1 MEYLLVM
8 SLSGSAMTG
17 IYLLLR
23 FLLRKRVCARL
34 YDLLARA
41 AILYYLIP
49 LPYLKKY
56 YVAALRVFCPE
67 KALEISRVPLTWRNH
82 VVHAEGS
89 MHVNIFAILQTTA
102 AVVWISGI
110 CLLMAKQVAEYLML
124 VRFAAKYADRAM
136 TPEQRAFLGGLKE
149 QYGIRRRV
157 FLYEAPDK
165 EYTMTFGFFCPVI
178 ICGREIAS
186 REAEL
191 LVRHELVHIRRMDAF
206 WKMLMQLAAMLH
218 WWNPLVWKL
227 RSCFERDCECSCD
240 EIATQDKTE
249 EEVDEYLRLMIEEA
263 QEKKDE
269 NVSLRWKAGF
279 GDEAQKIKERME
291 NLMNKKKWNRAAAVT
306 LVAALA
312 FANSMTVFAYRDSF
326 ERELLEDTSQ
336 EEIREVLD
344 EDTFLFVSEKVDGE
358 VMQEFR
364 EAETK
369 VDAPELLY
377 DRQFVDE
384 EGNIYPILEDDGIE
398 PHCDHTFVSGTGF
411 GHRKTSDGGCV
422 LREFEAQRCSKCGYV
437 IEGAEISRTIFAK
450 CPH

>member
-165 EYTMTFGFFCPVI
+165 EYTMTFGW
-178 ICGREIAS
+178 
-186 REAEL
+186 
-191 LVRHELVHIRRMDAF
+191 M
-206 WKMLMQLAAMLH
+206 
-218 WWNPLVWKL
+218 
-227 RSCFERDCECSCD
+227 RSGKCSCSWRQCCTGG
-240 EIATQDKTE
+240 I
-249 EEVDEYLRLMIEEA
+249 
-263 QEKKDE
+263 
-269 NVSLRWKAGF
+269 RWCGSC
-279 GDEAQKIKERME
+279 
-291 NLMNKKKWNRAAAVT
+291 AAVS
-306 LVAALA
+306 
-312 FANSMTVFAYRDSF
+312 NG
-326 ERELLEDTSQ
+326 
-336 EEIREVLD
+336 I
-344 EDTFLFVSEKVDGE
+344 VSVP
-358 VMQEFR
+358 VMKSR
-364 EAETK
+364 RRTK
-369 VDAPELLY
+369 
-377 DRQFVDE
+377 RKRRWT
-384 EGNIYPILEDDGIE
+384 NI
-398 PHCDHTFVSGTGF
+398 C
-411 GHRKTSDGGCV
+411 
-422 LREFEAQRCSKCGYV
+422 A
-437 IEGAEISRTIFAK
+437 
-450 CPH
+450 

>member
-56 YVAALRVFCPE
+56 YVAALRVLCPE

-227 RSCFERDCECSCD
+227 RSSFERDCECSCD

-269 NVSLRWKAGF
+269 NVSLRWEAGF

-326 ERELLEDTSQ
+326 EREAT
-336 EEIREVLD
+336 EEVSSGDIEIAV
-344 EDTFLFVSEKVDGE
+344 ESDTFLFVPEETDE
-358 VMQEFR
+358 DVMQEFK
-364 EAETK
+364 ESETK
-369 VDAPELLY
+369 VNAPTVLY

-384 EGNIYPILEDDGIE
+384 EGNIYPILEDEGIE
-398 PHCDHTFVSGTGF
+398 PHCDHTFVSGTGYD
-411 GHRKTSDGGCV
+411 HAKYSDGSCV
-422 LREFEAQRCSKCGYV
+422 ILEFHAQRCSKCGYV
-437 IEGAEISRTIFAK
+437 IQGATISRTTFVK